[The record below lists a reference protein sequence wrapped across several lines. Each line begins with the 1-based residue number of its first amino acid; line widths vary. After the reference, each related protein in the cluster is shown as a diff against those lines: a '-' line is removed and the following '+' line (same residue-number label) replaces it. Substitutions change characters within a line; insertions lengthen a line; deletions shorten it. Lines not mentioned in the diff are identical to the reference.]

1 MVSSSYFARNPTQ
14 RSEFKR
20 FFDQKIIPVAIDGAA
35 CLDIGF
41 ANVVR
46 QLRRNPKTGLGL
58 ALGMG
63 ILLAV
68 RHNAR
73 RTSEGTAN

>member
-1 MVSSSYFARNPTQ
+1 MVSSSYLACKPAPP
-14 RSEFKR
+14 SELKR
-20 FFDQKIIPVAIDGAA
+20 FFNQKIIPVAIDGAA

-41 ANVVR
+41 AHVVR
-46 QLRRNPKTGLGL
+46 QLRRNPKTGSGL

-73 RTSEGTAN
+73 RTF